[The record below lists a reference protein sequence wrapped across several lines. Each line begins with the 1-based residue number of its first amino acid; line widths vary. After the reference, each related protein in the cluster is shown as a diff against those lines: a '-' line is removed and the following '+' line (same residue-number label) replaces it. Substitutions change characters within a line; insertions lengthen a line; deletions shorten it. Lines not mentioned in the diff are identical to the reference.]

1 MESLTPLVFRQPDP
15 KKFKSDHNSS
25 EKSGAG
31 FPCVCTCGSNTRSKS
46 QIETSKIEMGIAAMP
61 LLLITC
67 EMYITLMG
75 DEFGRATDIDRLVLR
90 TVYTKFDL
98 YLGNV
103 DFWNGCTN
111 FRPKLSLRMV
121 IWSFVGFLDAMES
134 DSQTV
139 RTCMCTIMPG
149 QCLQFS
155 NS

>member
-1 MESLTPLVFRQPDP
+1 MESLTPLVFLQPDP

-75 DEFGRATDIDRLVLR
+75 DEFGRATDIDRLLAFSELSTPNL
-90 TVYTKFDL
+90 TVI
-98 YLGNV
+98 GNN
-103 DFWNGCTN
+103 DFWSCHIYEYG
-111 FRPKLSLRMV
+111 
-121 IWSFVGFLDAMES
+121 I
-134 DSQTV
+134 
-139 RTCMCTIMPG
+139 
-149 QCLQFS
+149 
-155 NS
+155 